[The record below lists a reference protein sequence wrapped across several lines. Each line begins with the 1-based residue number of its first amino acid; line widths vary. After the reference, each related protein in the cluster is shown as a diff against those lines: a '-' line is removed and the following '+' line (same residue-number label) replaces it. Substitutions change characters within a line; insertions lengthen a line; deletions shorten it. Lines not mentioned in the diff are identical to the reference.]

1 MMMITR
7 MTQTQLL
14 LLQHLSFLSGQHE
27 FDGQEQ
33 LGQDGVDGID
43 GVLQELLLVDGQQP
57 PPRTATVFF
66 FLFSRFGGD
75 PPPKTGAEVLSSESL
90 S

>member
-1 MMMITR
+1 MITR

-14 LLQHLSFLSGQHE
+14 SPQHLSFLPGQHE
-27 FDGQEQ
+27 FDGQE

-43 GVLQELLLVDGQQP
+43 GVLQELVDGQQP

-75 PPPKTGAEVLSSESL
+75 TPKTGAEVLSSESL

>member
-1 MMMITR
+1 MITR

-14 LLQHLSFLSGQHE
+14 PQHLSFLSGQHE
-27 FDGQEQ
+27 LDGQE

-43 GVLQELLLVDGQQP
+43 GVLQELVDGQHP

-66 FLFSRFGGD
+66 FLFSRFGD
-75 PPPKTGAEVLSSESL
+75 PPKTGAEVLSSESL

>member
-1 MMMITR
+1 MITR

-14 LLQHLSFLSGQHE
+14 LLQHLSFLSEGQHE

-57 PPRTATVFF
+57 PPRTAMFF